1 MGDLLM
7 STVSSLVS
15 HRVLTAFLFVLVG
28 FNFSGAQTYPADFGQ
43 VLVSNGIDNPTVMA
57 FAPDGRIFVAQQ
69 AGALRVIKNNSL
81 LPTPFISLT
90 VNSSGERGL
99 LGIALDPDF
108 QANNF
113 IYLYYTVPG
122 SPPHNR
128 VSRFTANGDVVVAGS
143 ESIVLE
149 LDPLSAATNHNG
161 GAMHFGKDGK
171 LYVAVGENATPSN
184 AQNLD
189 TYHGKLLRINNDGTI
204 PVGNPFT
211 SGSEQRKRVWAY
223 GLRNPYTFSFHPTT
237 GRLLVNDVG
246 QNTWEEINDAT
257 TGGKNFGWP
266 TTEGIFSQ
274 SAYPNLTNPIY
285 VYEHGSGD
293 GKGCAIVGGTFFSPT
308 TTNYPP
314 SYVERYFFQEL
325 CNDWINTLDLSGT
338 PVRASFAT
346 AVSGDGLAITTGN
359 DGNLYYLSRT
369 NDALYKIV
377 YNNTTAPFI
386 TTQPVSLT
394 VAEGQ
399 PVTLSVTA
407 LGSTPLLYQWKKNGV
422 DIPGAT
428 TATLTFATATL
439 AANGNY
445 SVVVSNA
452 TGSVTSSAVTLTVL
466 ANALPVAE
474 ILLPAAGTTYVAGTS
489 INFSGSGTD
498 AEDGELDADA
508 FSWEINFH
516 HDTHNHDQPAI
527 VGVKQGSFPVPNVGE
542 TSDNVWYRII
552 LTVTDAQGL
561 KGKDSVDVLPQKST
575 LTLITSPEGLQI
587 TLDGQPVVGPHA
599 VVSVEGMLRTIGV
612 VSPQVKDGITYYFL
626 NWSNRGDETQTI
638 TVPQDDLTMTVRYSH
653 VVGTELDLYD
663 NKVSIYPNPS
673 KQGVVTIKLP
683 SEKTQT
689 IRIQMVD
696 LLSREVATQS
706 VDLNAGDNELVFQY
720 GEIKKGMYSVLIE
733 MTNKTISKRL
743 VVSD

>member
-1 MGDLLM
+1 MYISGIMGDLLM
-7 STVSSLVS
+7 PTASSLVS
-15 HRVLTAFLFVLVG
+15 LRVLTAFLFVLVG

-43 VLVSNGIDNPTVMA
+43 VLVSNGINNPTVMA

-90 VNSSGERGL
+90 VSSSGERGL

-108 QANNF
+108 QTNNF

-128 VSRFTANGDVVVAGS
+128 ISRFTANGDVVVAGS

-171 LYVAVGENATPSN
+171 LYVAVGENATASN

-189 TYHGKLLRINNDGTI
+189 TYHGKLLRINKDGTI
-204 PVGNPFT
+204 PAGNPFT

-266 TTEGIFSQ
+266 TTEGTFSQ

-308 TTNYPP
+308 TTNYP
-314 SYVERYFFQEL
+314 STYVERYFFQEL

-386 TTQPVSLT
+386 TNQPASLT

-428 TATLTFATATL
+428 TATLTFAPATL

-452 TGSVTSSAVTLTVL
+452 TGNVTSSAATLTVL
-466 ANALPVAE
+466 ANAMPVAE
-474 ILLPAAGTTYVAGTS
+474 ILLPATGATYFAWHKYQ
-489 INFSGSGTD
+489 F
-498 AEDGELDADA
+498 
-508 FSWEINFH
+508 F
-516 HDTHNHDQPAI
+516 
-527 VGVKQGSFPVPNVGE
+527 
-542 TSDNVWYRII
+542 R
-552 LTVTDAQGL
+552 
-561 KGKDSVDVLPQKST
+561 
-575 LTLITSPEGLQI
+575 
-587 TLDGQPVVGPHA
+587 
-599 VVSVEGMLRTIGV
+599 
-612 VSPQVKDGITYYFL
+612 
-626 NWSNRGDETQTI
+626 
-638 TVPQDDLTMTVRYSH
+638 
-653 VVGTELDLYD
+653 
-663 NKVSIYPNPS
+663 
-673 KQGVVTIKLP
+673 
-683 SEKTQT
+683 
-689 IRIQMVD
+689 
-696 LLSREVATQS
+696 
-706 VDLNAGDNELVFQY
+706 
-720 GEIKKGMYSVLIE
+720 
-733 MTNKTISKRL
+733 
-743 VVSD
+743 